1 MGLYIGSHFVRIGSK
16 WWGVYEFNQKDVRV
30 QRTSD
35 RSELNLASIDD
46 FLDCK
51 KARTNYT
58 QIVPKY

>member
-35 RSELNLASIDD
+35 RSELNLA
-46 FLDCK
+46 F
-51 KARTNYT
+51 Y
-58 QIVPKY
+58 